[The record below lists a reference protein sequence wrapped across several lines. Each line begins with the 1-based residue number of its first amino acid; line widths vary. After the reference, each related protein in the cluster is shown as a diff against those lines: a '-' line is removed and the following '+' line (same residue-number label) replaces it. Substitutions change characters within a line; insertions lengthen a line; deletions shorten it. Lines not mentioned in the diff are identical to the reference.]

1 MLGGGIFDWDLEL
14 SKCLLSTLEG
24 EAHIEEGVKTAH
36 ASRKTQS
43 IELLHSNFLYRSY
56 FILKR

>member
-24 EAHIEEGVKTAH
+24 EAHIEEKLPTRPERPKALNCCKVTFCIAPT
-36 ASRKTQS
+36 SS
-43 IELLHSNFLYRSY
+43 
-56 FILKR
+56 